1 MGMANQEVDQSKR
14 KFLIAATSVAG
25 GVAAAAV
32 AVPFVTSML
41 PSERAKAAGAPVEA
55 EISKIEPGSM
65 ITVEWRGKPVWIV
78 NRSQAM
84 LDALAS
90 HDDKLSDPKL
100 EVISQQPDYCVN
112 PSRAIKPNIM
122 VLVGICTHLGCSPSP
137 KLQTG
142 GDMGADWT
150 GGFFCPCHGSKFDLA
165 GRVFS
170 GSPAPINLV
179 VPPHKYIS
187 DSVVLI
193 GADDKGV
200 A

>member
-1 MGMANQEVDQSKR
+1 MANQEVDQSKR

-25 GVAAAAV
+25 GVAVAAV

>member
-1 MGMANQEVDQSKR
+1 MANQEVDQSKR

-55 EISKIEPGSM
+55 DISKIELGSM

-112 PSRAIKPNIM
+112 PARAIKPNIM

>member
-1 MGMANQEVDQSKR
+1 MANQEVDQSKR

-41 PSERAKAAGAPVEA
+41 PSERAKAAGAAVEA

>member
-1 MGMANQEVDQSKR
+1 MANQEVDQSKR

-25 GVAAAAV
+25 GVAAATV